1 MRIDVVKADVLKNIK
16 PGKEEEER
24 VKKFANKLLLVS
36 RSISGMDCVLVG
48 SLGKFTWLRGDH
60 DVDLFIMFPLET
72 SREELEKRG
81 LELGK
86 KIASEMRGK
95 WRIKYAEH
103 PYVHAFIGGFDVD
116 IVPCYR
122 IANGESIKSA
132 VDRSPLHLE
141 YVLKTLKDGQQ
152 DEVRLL
158 KQFCKG
164 ISVYGSDARHLG
176 FSGYI
181 CELLVMKYGSFES
194 VLASAANWRTPQVV
208 SFGAVKGSFKQP
220 LIIID
225 PTDASRNAAANV
237 SGENLV
243 KFIASARSF
252 IRQSDK
258 KYFYKQEPD
267 RLSAPEIKLL
277 QKRGTIFIA
286 LSLKK
291 PDIIEDV
298 LYPQLRKTLRRLE
311 TIFMQNGFSVMRC
324 YETINENEIFLIFE
338 IETASLPNIKKM
350 VGPPL
355 SSHTHTQ
362 EFLTKYKS
370 PDYGPYVEDDRWV
383 IEKKRE
389 STTPENLL
397 KALLHQD
404 LTAIGIPDNI
414 AKPMKKSVIVKDV
427 WKLAKTKKT
436 VSAFLREKYFSSL
449 RV

>member
-1 MRIDVVKADVLKNIK
+1 MRIDAVKANVLKNIK

-60 DVDLFIMFPLET
+60 DVDLFIMFPLEA

-86 KIASEMRGK
+86 KIVSEMRGK
-95 WRIKYAEH
+95 WQIKYAEH

-141 YVLKTLKDGQQ
+141 YVLKNIKDGQQ

-181 CELLVMKYGSFES
+181 CELLVLKYGSFES
-194 VLASAANWRTPQVV
+194 VIAAAANWRIPHII
-208 SFGAVKGSFKQP
+208 SFGTQKGNFKQP

-225 PTDASRNAAANV
+225 PTDESRNAAANV
-237 SGENLV
+237 SSENLV
-243 KFIASARSF
+243 KFITAARSF
-252 IRQSDK
+252 IRRSDE
-258 KYFYKQEPD
+258 KYFYKQKQKE
-267 RLSAPEIKLL
+267 LSATEIKIL
-277 QKRGTIFIA
+277 QKRDSVFIA
-286 LSLKK
+286 IFMKK
-291 PDIIEDV
+291 PNIIDDV
-298 LYPQLRKTLRRLE
+298 LYPQLRKTLKRLE
-311 TIFMQNGFSVMRC
+311 TAFVQNEFAVLRS
-324 YETINENEIFLIFE
+324 YETISDKEIILVFE
-338 IETASLPNIKKM
+338 IEISKLPNIKKM
-350 VGPPL
+350 IGPPL
-355 SSHTHTQ
+355 ISYKHTQ

-370 PDYGPYVEDDRWV
+370 PDYGPYIENDRWI

-389 STTPENLL
+389 STDPESLL
-397 KALLHQD
+397 RVMLQKDLL
-404 LTAIGIPDNI
+404 AIGIPENI
-414 AKPMKKSVIVKDV
+414 AKVMKKSVIAKDF
-427 WKLAKTKKT
+427 WKLIKTNKPFST
-436 VSAFLREKYFSSL
+436 FLREKYFSSL
-449 RV
+449 RI